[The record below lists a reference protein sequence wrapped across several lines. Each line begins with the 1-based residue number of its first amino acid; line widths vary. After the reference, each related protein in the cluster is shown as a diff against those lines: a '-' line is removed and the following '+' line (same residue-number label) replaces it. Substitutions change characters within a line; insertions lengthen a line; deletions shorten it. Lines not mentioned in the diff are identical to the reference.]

1 MNDFSELENE
11 LKRLRPVQPSENLL
25 AAIDRSLSESQSPIT
40 AAVLR
45 RPGRFQFNW
54 GSIGLGLAAA
64 AALLLFLFFNLDRT
78 ASDKATPSSTA
89 PAVVSRGSAASS
101 QLVPAGLTRVVYHTR
116 DEGLH
121 FRSGAEQPMR
131 RTRSLTRETMLWRN
145 PTTGA
150 SLRVSYPSEEVSLT
164 PISGQ

>member
-1 MNDFSELENE
+1 MNDFSELENQ
-11 LKRLRPVQPSENLL
+11 LKKLRLIEPSENLL
-25 AAIDRSLSESQSPIT
+25 AAIDRDLNQPNSPAT
-40 AAVLR
+40 AAVLP
-45 RPGRFQFNW
+45 RPARFQFNW
-54 GSIGLGLAAA
+54 GSIGLGLAAS
-64 AALLLFLFFNLDRT
+64 AALLLFLFLNLDRN
-78 ASDKATPSSTA
+78 AKDKNAPGPTT
-89 PAVVSRGSAASS
+89 PAVASRGSS
-101 QLVPAGLTRVVYHTR
+101 QFVPAGLTRVVYHTR

-164 PISGQ
+164 PVSGQ